1 MIAISV
7 DLPEP
12 DGPIRATN
20 SPRCTV
26 RSMPRS
32 ACTAVPL
39 EPNTLV
45 RSRVW
50 MIARSVAGHRRCAP
64 PSGFTSSRTSC
75 STSLVVIVLLDLL
88 LRRVLEGDPLGAL
101 ETGDDLD

>member
-12 DGPIRATN
+12 DGPTRATN
-20 SPRCTV
+20 SPRRTV
-26 RSMPRS
+26 RSTPRR

-45 RSRVW
+45 RPRVS
-50 MIARSVAGHRRCAP
+50 MIARS
-64 PSGFTSSRTSC
+64 
-75 STSLVVIVLLDLL
+75 VVIVLLDLL
-88 LRRVLEGDPLGAL
+88 LRRVLESDLLGTLEAGQDLDPLEGGDAGGH
-101 ETGDDLD
+101 GDDLV

>member
-20 SPRCTV
+20 SPRCTS

-45 RSRVW
+45 RPRVW
-50 MIARSVAGHRRCAP
+50 MIERS
-64 PSGFTSSRTSC
+64 
-75 STSLVVIVLLDLL
+75 VVIVLLDLL
-88 LRRVLEGDPLGAL
+88 LGGVLEGDLLACP
-101 ETGDDLD
+101 